1 MANFSFK
8 KRSLKKHR
16 RNLLGSVAFLSAIL
30 LPAVSWA
37 QVVSQVIPQSAAVQ
51 VTVNSHTDGPI
62 AADDQLTLREAIAL
76 TNGTLSSDA
85 LSPAERQMLIPAQG
99 QSVIRFNLP
108 AGQTTIELT
117 DVLPALSRANT
128 LVDGTSQPGYDP
140 AGSATAEIEIPI
152 PVVTIRPADGHEV
165 FRGLTIAADDVVV
178 QGLSLYGFTSRS
190 RITQSTPPADIFITH
205 RAIALNRETPIPFSG
220 EEQENPPTG
229 VVVQNNWLGIPPD
242 ESIPTVPSS
251 FGVSVFDASGALI
264 QNNRIQYHNGSGV
277 ITGRQ
282 ADNLEV
288 LNNIIVSNGLSGMP
302 DAIRMDGNVDNSL
315 ISGNLMCGNDG
326 SSVFL
331 FKPEGAVTIA
341 NNDIR
346 FNGQRLR
353 RAAIY
358 VMGNGHRIVDNT
370 ISAQKGGGVVVTAF
384 GQGPNTQSQ
393 QNVITDNRFSGTEGL
408 SIDLNVR
415 RNRAPQDFQR
425 GDGPNP
431 RRNSANRRRDTG
443 NGAVNAPQFVSREF
457 FIINDTAVVRG
468 EADANSEVQ
477 LYRSDSAPGRTGY
490 GPLSE
495 PVATQQVDETGEF
508 EFVLDDVR
516 GGEVFSAIATDP
528 AYGTSEP
535 ARNTTVRSLDG
546 TAQIPVE
553 PAPAQMPRCTTP
565 PAVPEPPAPAP
576 IPDIIQLEVPRNI
589 HFALDQDNIS
599 NASAQVLDRIAVVL
613 REYPSIVVDL
623 HGHTDSRAS
632 QSYNQELARRRAE
645 NARQYL
651 LSQGIGSER
660 MTIRS
665 FGETQLLVDETDRT
679 NLARNRRVEFVF
691 QDVRG
696 VDITFVNQEEDLQ
709 IEP

>member
-1 MANFSFK
+1 M
-8 KRSLKKHR
+8 
-16 RNLLGSVAFLSAIL
+16 LSAIL

-37 QVVSQVIPQSAAVQ
+37 QVVSPSPAVQ
-51 VTVNSHTDGPI
+51 VTVNSHSDGPI
-62 AADDQLTLREAIAL
+62 AADERLTLREAIAL
-76 TNGTLSSDA
+76 INGTLPSVE
-85 LSPAERQMLIPAQG
+85 LSPAEQQMVTPAQG
-99 QSVIRFNLP
+99 QSVIRFDLP

-117 DVLPALSRANT
+117 DVLPSLSRANT

-140 AGSATAEIEIPI
+140 ASSATAEIEIPI
-152 PVVTIRPADGHEV
+152 PVVAIRPADGVEV
-165 FRGLTIAADDVVV
+165 FRGLTIAADEVVV

-190 RITQSTPPADIFITH
+190 QITQSTPPADIFITH
-205 RAIALNRETPIPFSG
+205 RSIALNRGTPIPFSR

-229 VVVQNNWLGIPPD
+229 VIIQNNWLGIPPD
-242 ESIPTVPSS
+242 ESMPTVPSS

-264 QNNRIQYHNGSGV
+264 RNNRIQYHNGSGV
-277 ITGRQ
+277 ITSRQ

-288 LNNIIVSNGLSGMP
+288 SNNIIVSNGLSGMP

-326 SSVFL
+326 SSIFL

-346 FNGQRLR
+346 SNGQRLR

-358 VMGNGHRIVDNT
+358 VMGNGHRIIDNT

-384 GQGPNTQSQ
+384 GQGSNTQSN
-393 QNVITDNRFSGTEGL
+393 QNVITDNRFSGNEGL

-431 RRNSANRRRDTG
+431 RRNSANRRRDTA
-443 NGAVNAPQFVSREF
+443 NSAVNAPQFVSSEF
-457 FIINDTAVVRG
+457 FIINDTAVIRG
-468 EADANSEVQ
+468 EADVNNEIQ
-477 LYRSDSAPGRTGY
+477 LYRSIGTGY

-495 PVATQQVDETGEF
+495 PVATQRVDENGEF
-508 EFVLDDVR
+508 EFVLDDVS

-528 AYGTSEP
+528 TYGTSEP

-546 TAQIPVE
+546 TTQIPVE
-553 PAPAQMPRCTTP
+553 AAPAQMPQCTTA
-565 PAVPEPPAPAP
+565 PAVPVPPESEP
-576 IPDIIQLEVPRNI
+576 IPQIIQLEVPRNV
-589 HFALDQDNIS
+589 HFGLDQDNIS
-599 NASAQVLDRIAVVL
+599 DASAQVLDRIAAVL

-632 QSYNQELARRRAE
+632 QTYNQELARRRAE
-645 NARQYL
+645 NARRYL
-651 LSQGIGSER
+651 LTQGIGAER

-665 FGETQLLVDETDRT
+665 FGETQLLVDETNRT

-696 VDITFVNQEEDLQ
+696 VEITFVNQEEDLQ

>member
-1 MANFSFK
+1 MADF
-8 KRSLKKHR
+8 SLKKCSLRKHR
-16 RNLLGSVAFLSAIL
+16 RNLLGSVALLSAIL

-37 QVVSQVIPQSAAVQ
+37 QVVSPSPAVQ
-51 VTVNSHTDGPI
+51 VTVNSHSDGPI
-62 AADDQLTLREAIAL
+62 AADDRLTLREAIAL
-76 TNGTLSSDA
+76 INGTLPSVE
-85 LSPAERQMLIPAQG
+85 LSPAEQQMVTPAQG
-99 QSVIRFNLP
+99 QSVIRFDLP

-117 DVLPALSRANT
+117 DVLPSLSRANT

-140 AGSATAEIEIPI
+140 ASSATAEIEIPI
-152 PVVTIRPADGHEV
+152 PVVAIRPADGVEV
-165 FRGLTIAADDVVV
+165 FRGLTIAADEVVV

-190 RITQSTPPADIFITH
+190 QITQSTPPADIFITH
-205 RAIALNRETPIPFSG
+205 RSIALNRGTPIPFSR

-229 VVVQNNWLGIPPD
+229 VIIQNNWLGIPPD

-251 FGVSVFDASGALI
+251 FGVSVFDASGAVI
-264 QNNRIQYHNGSGV
+264 RNNRIQYHNGSGV
-277 ITGRQ
+277 ITSRQ

-288 LNNIIVSNGLSGMP
+288 SNNIIVSNGLSGMP

-326 SSVFL
+326 SSIFL

-346 FNGQRLR
+346 SNGQRLR

-358 VMGNGHRIVDNT
+358 VMGNGHRIIDNT

-384 GQGPNTQSQ
+384 GRGANTQSN
-393 QNVITDNRFSGTEGL
+393 QNVITDNRFSGNEGL

-415 RNRAPQDFQR
+415 RSRAPQDFQR

-443 NGAVNAPQFVSREF
+443 NGAVNAPQFVSPEF
-457 FIINDTAVVRG
+457 FIINDTAVIRG
-468 EADANSEVQ
+468 EADVNNEIQ
-477 LYRSDSAPGRTGY
+477 LYRSIGTGY

-495 PVATQQVDETGEF
+495 PVATQQVDENGEF
-508 EFVLDDVR
+508 EFVLDDVS

-528 AYGTSEP
+528 TYGTSEP

-546 TAQIPVE
+546 TTQIPVE
-553 PAPAQMPRCTTP
+553 AAPAQMPQCTTA
-565 PAVPEPPAPAP
+565 PAVPAPPEPEP
-576 IPDIIQLEVPRNI
+576 IPQIIQLEVPRNV
-589 HFALDQDNIS
+589 HFGLDQDNIS
-599 NASAQVLDRIAVVL
+599 DASAQVLDRIAAVL

-632 QSYNQELARRRAE
+632 QTYNQELARRRAE
-645 NARQYL
+645 NARRYL
-651 LSQGIGSER
+651 LTQGIGAER

-665 FGETQLLVDETDRT
+665 FGETQLLVDETNRT

-696 VDITFVNQEEDLQ
+696 VEITFVNQEEDLQ